1 MSGLF
6 AVKFTAVG
14 KLLPK
19 IAHGVEREPAESQV
33 GQSFRFCSNGL

>member
-14 KLLPK
+14 KLLPM
-19 IAHGVEREPAESQV
+19 IGHGFAREAT
-33 GQSFRFCSNGL
+33 GF